1 MNIRIEILIRKG
13 MMCKTCEAETQPL
26 QKFGVCRYGDFKAQI
41 CLSFGISK
49 IICIIGRSNAPKR
62 GRNKKLR

>member
-1 MNIRIEILIRKG
+1 